1 MLWLLPSPGPG
12 LTHGRSSPA
21 SAGPITRHAGRSYLP
36 GFVALLL
43 ASVAMACG
51 DDGDSAST
59 LEEFADRVECA
70 DIADLDPMIAPIRG
84 QAATRGISC
93 TVAGEVV
100 HAFDRA
106 PPGDPSAGSYAA
118 QQGGSV
124 ENIRRLVGAE
134 QPDPGCDVHL
144 VISDEL
150 FLLGGSRDLMLDLA
164 ESADLSVEPVV
175 PASPTVSYL
184 DDCRLR

>member
-1 MLWLLPSPGPG
+1 MGDHPPLLAATSSHPG
-12 LTHGRSSPA
+12 L
-21 SAGPITRHAGRSYLP
+21 SYVLR
-36 GFVALLL
+36 FVALLL
-43 ASVAMACG
+43 TSAAIACG
-51 DDGDSAST
+51 DDGVSAST
-59 LEEFADRVECA
+59 LKEFADRVECA
-70 DIADLDPMIAPIRG
+70 DIADLDPTIAPIRG

-93 TVAGEVV
+93 TADGEVV

-106 PPGDPSAGSYAA
+106 PPGDPSAGRYAA

-144 VISDEL
+144 LISDEL
-150 FLLGGSRDLMLDLA
+150 FLLGGSRDLMLELA